1 MGIKLNLQS
10 VEGALF
16 ENGDASCENIDY
28 LEDHRIQNRTFLFK
42 VEYKSSLLMKNDRR
56 DKLSRK
62 LHCDVVYREFL
73 IICNFMRNMN
83 FQC

>member
-16 ENGDASCENIDY
+16 ENGDASC
-28 LEDHRIQNRTFLFK
+28 EDHRIQNRTFLFK